1 MRASPQRLIILTFIV
16 TVLTSV
22 AIAQEPPL
30 KSITYR
36 LSMSRP
42 VSHLFEVSIL
52 IELPN
57 ELKDKPLQL
66 QMARWSPGR
75 YGVFDFAKN
84 VQEVRAVAG
93 DGSKRQV
100 TRVNDQT
107 WSLAPLGSSRIA
119 FSYKVFGND
128 LDGTFSQLD
137 QRHANYNGGSIFMYV
152 VGHKPDP
159 VKLEVN
165 APAGWKIVNGRTD
178 HAGQTAWQFP
188 NWDILIDTP
197 TEIAP
202 DWTLDT
208 FEVDGKKYHVM
219 VHSFGAEGGKR
230 AALVK
235 DIEKIVRAE
244 VAMWGPPEFEEYT
257 FLLHFAA
264 DDRSGDGMEHLTST
278 QIIQPGALGDP
289 GIYESTLDTVSH
301 EFFHVWN
308 VKRLRPLE
316 LGPWDFTRPANTRGL
331 WVAEG
336 FTNYYGHLMTRRAGL
351 WDDKK
356 FLDREATTIT
366 RVESAPGNRLM
377 SAEESSLS
385 APFLDGSRHV
395 QATNLQNTS
404 ISYYPKGEL
413 IGMVLD
419 LLVRGRTKGK
429 ASLDDVMRDM
439 YEEFYLKSP
448 NNSYY
453 LRGRG
458 YQTEDV
464 EHIISRRTNLDFS
477 DFFKRHVRDVELL
490 PYDEAF
496 RQVGLQ
502 LLKTQSKEPFDAGLV
517 IDFEGGKAIVSVVIG
532 NSPAEDA
539 GLQSK
544 DQIVSLAG
552 KDVGEDWRKTLARFK
567 PGDSVAVVVKRDRN
581 TITTN
586 IVLRQPERF
595 DYKIVER
602 PDATVEQKALRA
614 AWLNG
619 K

>member
-1 MRASPQRLIILTFIV
+1 MRAKILCAVVFV
-16 TVLTSV
+16 VLFTSV
-22 AIAQEPPL
+22 AVAQEPPL
-30 KSITYR
+30 KSISYR

-52 IELPN
+52 IELPD
-57 ELKDKPLQL
+57 ELKDKPLQV
-66 QMARWSPGR
+66 QMAKWSPGR

-93 DGSKRQV
+93 DGSKRPV
-100 TRVNDQT
+100 TRVDDQT
-107 WSLAPLGSSRIA
+107 WSVEPMRSAALTI
-119 FSYKVFGND
+119 SYKVFAND

-137 QRHANYNGGSIFMYV
+137 TRHANYNGGSIYMYV

-159 VKLEVN
+159 VKLEII
-165 APAGWKIVNGRTD
+165 APTGWKIVNGRTERP
-178 HAGQTAWQFP
+178 GQNTWNFP

-208 FEVDGKKYHVM
+208 FDVDGKKYHVM
-219 VHSFGAEGGKR
+219 THSFGAEGGKR
-230 AALVK
+230 PALVK

-278 QIIQPGALGDP
+278 QIIQPGALGEAGVYD
-289 GIYESTLDTVSH
+289 STLDTVAH

-308 VKRLRPLE
+308 VKRLRPLG

-351 WDDKK
+351 WDDKN
-356 FLDREATTIT
+356 FLDREASTIT
-366 RVESAPGNRLM
+366 RVEHSPGNRLM

-385 APFLDGSRHV
+385 APFLDGVEHV
-395 QATNLQNTS
+395 QATNLQNTA

-419 LLVRGRTKGK
+419 LLVRGRSKGK

-448 NNSYY
+448 NSSYY

-458 YQTEDV
+458 YQTDDLER
-464 EHIISRRTNLDFS
+464 IISRRTGEDFS
-477 DFFKRHVRDVELL
+477 DFFKRHVRSVELL

-496 RQVGLQ
+496 GHVGLR
-502 LLKTQSKEPFDAGLV
+502 LLKTQSQEPFDAGLG
-517 IDFEGGKAIVSVVIG
+517 INFEDRKATVSVVIN

-539 GLQSK
+539 GLQAK
-544 DQIVSLAG
+544 DQIVALAG
-552 KDVGEDWRKTLARFK
+552 KTVGEDWRKTLARFK
-567 PGDSVAVVVKRDRN
+567 PGDSVPVTVKRDRRTIN
-581 TITTN
+581 TN
-586 IVLRQPERF
+586 LVLRQPDRF
-595 DYKIVER
+595 EYKIEER
-602 PDATVEQKALRA
+602 PDATAEQKALRA
-614 AWLNG
+614 EWLG
-619 K
+619 GHR

>member
-1 MRASPQRLIILTFIV
+1 MKASPRKLIVAVAFIAAF
-16 TVLTSV
+16 TSV
-22 AIAQEPPL
+22 AVAQEPPL

-52 IELPN
+52 IELPD

-66 QMARWSPGR
+66 QMAKWSPGR

-93 DGSKRQV
+93 DGSRRPV

-107 WSLAPLGSSRIA
+107 WSVAPLGSPTLNV
-119 FSYKVFGND
+119 SYKVFGND

-137 QRHANYNGGSIFMYV
+137 SRHANYNGGSIFMYV

-159 VKLEVN
+159 VKLEIN
-165 APAGWKIVNGRTD
+165 APKDWKIVNGRTERP
-178 HAGQTAWQFP
+178 GQSTWHFP

-197 TEIAP
+197 TEIGP
-202 DWTLDT
+202 DWTQDT
-208 FEVDGKKYHVM
+208 FEVDGKKYHVV

-235 DIEKIVRAE
+235 DIEKLVRAE

-257 FLLHFAA
+257 FLLHYAA

-278 QIIQPGALGDP
+278 QIIQPGALGEP
-289 GIYESTLDTVSH
+289 GVYESTLDTVSH

-308 VKRLRPLE
+308 VKRLRPLG
-316 LGPWDFTRPANTRGL
+316 LGPWDFTQPANTRGL

-336 FTNYYGHLMTRRAGL
+336 FTNYYGHLMTRRSGL

-356 FLDREATTIT
+356 FLDREANTIT
-366 RVESAPGNRLM
+366 RVEYAPGSRLM

-385 APFLDGSRHV
+385 APFIDGV
-395 QATNLQNTS
+395 QHEQLTNLQNTA

-419 LLVRGRTKGK
+419 LLVRGRSKGK

-458 YQTEDV
+458 YQTEDLERV
-464 EHIISRRTNLDFS
+464 VSRRSGHDFS

-496 RQVGLQ
+496 GHVGLR
-502 LLKTQSKEPFDAGLV
+502 LVKTPSKEPFDAGLWV
-517 IDFEGGKAIVSVVIG
+517 DFEDRKAIVSVVIM

-552 KDVGEDWRKTLARFK
+552 RNVGEDWRKILARFK
-567 PGDSVAVVVKRDRN
+567 PGDSVPVTVKRDRRTIN
-581 TITTN
+581 TSL
-586 IVLRQPERF
+586 VLRQPERF
-595 DYKIVER
+595 DYKIEER
-602 PDATVEQKALRA
+602 PDATAEQKALRA
-614 AWLNG
+614 AWLTG